1 MIFFKGVMF
10 KKISLE
16 KGNISN
22 VRKTIMIS
30 YLIEMLSNIFNQVIF
45 FHMLNFLIH

>member
-1 MIFFKGVMF
+1 MF

-22 VRKTIMIS
+22 VRKTTMIS
-30 YLIEMLSNIFNQVIF
+30 YLIEMLSNIFNQV
-45 FHMLNFLIH
+45 FLIY